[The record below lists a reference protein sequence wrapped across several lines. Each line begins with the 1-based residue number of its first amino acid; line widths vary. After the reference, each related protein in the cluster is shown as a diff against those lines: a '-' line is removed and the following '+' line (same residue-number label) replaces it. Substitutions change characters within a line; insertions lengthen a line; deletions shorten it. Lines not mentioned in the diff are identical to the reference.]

1 MSGREGCGRSPKD
14 SASHPSEIWAWLQYA
29 WENIER
35 SRMLLAKGDLRYAVF
50 SASEGLELL
59 VKAYMLR
66 YKLIDGAKAA
76 GHFPYPAVVKA
87 MKKIVVSNMGKN
99 PPDKERR
106 ERALNS
112 LRALEGAFTMVK
124 EGKLAVP
131 MRKSSLNIKLDADE
145 KKRVDEFWEKICE
158 WLQEMAQ
165 IQGRQPLPSSQG
177 ADKLTPAKIAKL
189 FVVHF
194 ETNKEKTPRFK
205 DSPQPSQM
213 ENKTMLP
220 SSTPN
225 MEQIYVL
232 TELILYIHPILRSSA
247 HQQISRYP
255 TLISGID
262 SQKIYV
268 EHRDDVEKLIE
279 NIHTMS
285 EILLEELKCGVPFVG
300 QSVFATSTTAKEF
313 TPPYE
318 PGLQPGRGSGSS
330 ADPGR

>member
-1 MSGREGCGRSPKD
+1 MSGREGCDRSPKD
-14 SASHPSEIWAWLQYA
+14 SASQPSEIWAWLQYA

-35 SRMLLAKGDLRYAVF
+35 SRILLAKGDLRYAVF
-50 SASEGLELL
+50 SANEGLELL

-87 MKKIVVSNMGKN
+87 MKEIVASSMKKN

-106 ERALNS
+106 ERALDS
-112 LRALEGAFTMVK
+112 LRALEGAFNMVK
-124 EGKLAVP
+124 KGKLVVP
-131 MRKSSLNIKLDADE
+131 MWKSSLNIKLDADE
-145 KKRVDEFWEKICE
+145 EKRVYGFWEKIYE

-165 IQGRQPLPSSQG
+165 IQGRQPLPSRQG
-177 ADKLTPAKIAKL
+177 TDKPTPAKIAKL

-205 DSPQPSQM
+205 DLPQPSQM
-213 ENKTMLP
+213 ENKTLLS

-225 MEQIYVL
+225 MEQMYVL
-232 TELILYIHPILRSSA
+232 TELILYIHPILSSSA

-255 TLISGID
+255 TLIGGVD
-262 SQKIYV
+262 SQKIYM

-279 NIHTMS
+279 NIHTIS

-300 QSVFATSTTAKEF
+300 QSVFAISTTVKKF
-313 TPPYE
+313 TPSYE
-318 PGLQPGRGSGSS
+318 PGPQPGRGSGSS